1 MPPKRKASASTSAKG
16 SKATKKKATP
26 YDEFFEDY
34 DKVMKRNPKNLGGMI
49 IRGISKAEGEDSDE
63 DDEDEEEEQDTSKYT
78 AEQMAS
84 LRYVFIT
91 QKREDKLDE
100 MRRFILGSQ
109 ANDSIMMFNTSFS
122 YEVMDGFEEYKSRI
136 WKKMKTPAEKFD
148 SLFAYT
154 YNLKNYDTWIH
165 DHEGGMGMDDMV
177 KGLAGMWKRL
187 LKNDDEKLGIDAEY
201 TRPGVVQLLTDFQSD
216 LDMQELEFDF
226 Q

>member
-1 MPPKRKASASTSAKG
+1 
-16 SKATKKKATP
+16 
-26 YDEFFEDY
+26 
-34 DKVMKRNPKNLGGMI
+34 MI
-49 IRGISKAEGEDSDE
+49 IRGISKAAGEDSDE

-78 AEQMAS
+78 AEQMSS

-154 YNLKNYDTWIH
+154 YNLKNYDVWMH
-165 DHEGGMGMDDMV
+165 DNEGTMEDMV